1 MTRISPLT
9 VIGASFTDTL
19 CNYATIGQFVVE
31 NLPTAPCASTTWPR
45 HRMGAGATY
54 GDQ

>member
-31 NLPTAPCASTTWPR
+31 NLLTAPCASTT
-45 HRMGAGATY
+45 
-54 GDQ
+54 